1 MNFRGG
7 AIGGANQKGLVG
19 LVRAFSTTA
28 SQKTVAFSELKTVR
42 RDFSLLV
49 GARSSR
55 Y

>member
-19 LVRAFSTTA
+19 LIRAFSTAA

-42 RDFSLLV
+42 KDYLLLA
-49 GARSSR
+49 GA
-55 Y
+55 